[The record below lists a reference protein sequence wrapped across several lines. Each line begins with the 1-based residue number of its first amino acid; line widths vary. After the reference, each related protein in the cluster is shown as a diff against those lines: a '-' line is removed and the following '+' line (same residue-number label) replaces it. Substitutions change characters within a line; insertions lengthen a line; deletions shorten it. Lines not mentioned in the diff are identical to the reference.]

1 MSWKTVSMDFE
12 VDVDNDEDIDMM
24 EGWRTAL
31 LSLQDFIYATT
42 SMNVVLN
49 VKGHENPLFDQGDD
63 RVIGTVSPN
72 GETTI

>member
-12 VDVDNDEDIDMM
+12 IDVDNDEDLDMI

-42 SMNVVLN
+42 SMNVTLS
-49 VKGHENPLFDQGDD
+49 VKGHNNPLFDQGDT
-63 RVIGTVSPN
+63 RVEGTVSPN
-72 GETTI
+72 GDTTI

>member
-42 SMNVVLN
+42 SMNVVLD
-49 VKGHENPLFDQGDD
+49 VKGHDHPLFEQGDV
-63 RVIGTVSPN
+63 RVEGTVSPN
-72 GETTI
+72 GDATI